1 MQPWSHAVQS
11 SCLRKKTQPFE
22 TLRQTTH
29 SHHMAAVLECLE
41 SAAVEILLQGLAR
54 PQTAWLWA

>member
-1 MQPWSHAVQS
+1 
-11 SCLRKKTQPFE
+11 
-22 TLRQTTH
+22 
-29 SHHMAAVLECLE
+29 MAAVLECLE